1 MKIKLREL
9 TPEQNKKNLM
19 IIFKEASKFVI
30 LMFAFVV
37 LLKASWKFL
46 IWIW

>member
-9 TPEQNKKNLM
+9 TPEQNRKNLM
-19 IIFKEASKFVI
+19 IIFKEGLRLMALIFAFVI
-30 LMFAFVV
+30 LC
-37 LLKASWKFL
+37 KASWKFL

>member
-9 TPEQNKKNLM
+9 TPEQNRKNLM
-19 IIFKEASKFVI
+19 IILKEGLR
-30 LMFAFVV
+30 LMVLIFAFV
-37 LLKASWKFL
+37 LFCKASWKFL